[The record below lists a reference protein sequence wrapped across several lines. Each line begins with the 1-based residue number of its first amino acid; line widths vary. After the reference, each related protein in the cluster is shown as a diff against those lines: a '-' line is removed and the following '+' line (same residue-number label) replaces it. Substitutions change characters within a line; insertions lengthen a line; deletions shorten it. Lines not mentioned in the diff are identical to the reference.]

1 MYQVAF
7 AGGKV
12 AELTANVIAESI
24 YAQCHTDENEYL
36 LLDVLIDF
44 HKDNKVISFAEQ

>member
-12 AELTANVIAESI
+12 TELTANVIAESL
-24 YAQCHTDENEYL
+24 YTEHDVDGNEHL
-36 LLDVLIDF
+36 LLGVLADYQ
-44 HKDNKVISFAEQ
+44 KDNNVISLI